1 MMMDNEQRQDEPEG
15 LIMFKGYVGLCLI
28 GLGVFV
34 AMWVFSNVYSMIR
47 NPEEI
52 TSFQN
57 LVSERLES
65 TWTFDGER
73 MKVVIPREFMA
84 YFVPIVLLAIAV
96 SVASI
101 LIAGGV
107 KVLHGDFQAMTVK
120 FRALRSG
127 LERKMDDLRNTMR
140 EYKDKGP

>member
-1 MMMDNEQRQDEPEG
+1 MENEQRQDERDG
-15 LIMFKGYVGLCLI
+15 LTIFKDYVGLCLI

-34 AMWVFSNVYSMIR
+34 ALWVFSNVYSMIR

-57 LVSERLES
+57 LVSERMES
-65 TWTFDGER
+65 TWTIDGER

-84 YFVPIVLLAIAV
+84 YFIPIVLLAIAV

-101 LIAGGV
+101 LVKGGV
-107 KVLHGDFQAMTVK
+107 RLLHGDFQAMTVK
-120 FRALRSG
+120 FRALRSA
-127 LERKMDDLRNTMR
+127 LEGRMDDLKNTVR
-140 EYKDKGP
+140 QYKDKDL